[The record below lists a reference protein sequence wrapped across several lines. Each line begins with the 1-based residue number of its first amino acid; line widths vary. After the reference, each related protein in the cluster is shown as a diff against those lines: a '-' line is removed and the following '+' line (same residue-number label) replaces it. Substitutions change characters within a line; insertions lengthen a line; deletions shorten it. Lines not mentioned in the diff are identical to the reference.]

1 MEDQATD
8 HVHRI
13 GQTRG
18 VQVFK
23 LITKNILEE
32 KIDTMITTKFTLMDS
47 VVESNDA
54 VFKTFSR
61 KELIALLTF

>member
-1 MEDQATD
+1 MEYQATD
-8 HVHRI
+8 RVHRI

-18 VQVFK
+18 VPVFK

-32 KIDTMITTKFTLMDS
+32 KIDAMITTKSTLMNS